1 MEVPAIASEAISRG
15 KPVRLTP
22 AISAGT
28 AWWEYGPSISGNPSV
43 IATNQPT
50 IVAGDLPYTGLYST
64 GGGESVTFGGNGD
77 SALQNL
83 TTTSSGITAGTVY
96 FSFVFQ
102 LTDITVLDTNGTYF
116 TALNNLQS
124 HNSTFNTP
132 AALAARV
139 LVRRSGN
146 GFNVG
151 LQEGGANGS
160 TGFNTAWGSAVFF
173 CEQQYSGGG
182 ELYFCHRGRQ

>member
-1 MEVPAIASEAISRG
+1 
-15 KPVRLTP
+15 
-22 AISAGT
+22 
-28 AWWEYGPSISGNPSV
+28 
-43 IATNQPT
+43 
-50 IVAGDLPYTGLYST
+50 
-64 GGGESVTFGGNGD
+64 
-77 SALQNL
+77 
-83 TTTSSGITAGTVY
+83 
-96 FSFVFQ
+96 
-102 LTDITVLDTNGTYF
+102 TVLDTNGTYF

-160 TGFNTAWGSAVFF
+160 TGFNTAWGNAVFSVSNNILVVGSYTF
-173 CEQQYSGGG
+173 VSGAANNDVAQLWINPDPSTFGNNGSAPAPDLTSSGGTDIARVASFV
-182 ELYFCHRGRQ
+182 LLNHATN